1 MRDYSNYIIQGAVA
15 VLLPELDKQKCKDNA
30 RKVLGQYRRKAR
42 IAGQPLTT
50 IKSPT
55 ASDMPKAARVENS
68 MEQKYV
74 DAISA
79 NQDITYMLRAFQ
91 SIRQVNFQVLY
102 YTYLDKEVHTDLEIS
117 SIVFNSLNATKTVER
132 RRSEGLIEFCEAY
145 KYGELLVYKN

>member
-1 MRDYSNYIIQGAVA
+1 M
-15 VLLPELDKQKCKDNA
+15 LLPELDKQKCRDNA
-30 RKVLGQYRRKAR
+30 REVLKQYRRKAR

-50 IKSPT
+50 LKSPT
-55 ASDMPKAARVENS
+55 SSDMPKAVSVDNS

-79 NQDITYMLRAFQ
+79 NQDINFMLRAFQ
-91 SIRQVNFQVLY
+91 SIRQINFQVLY

-132 RRSEGLIEFCEAY
+132 RRSEALIEFSEAY
-145 KYGELLVYKN
+145 RHGELLVYKN